1 MCVHT
6 VVLVTREIGEVVC
19 IDAADG
25 EKGKGE
31 WKSGSLWERRRRRA

>member
-6 VVLVTREIGEVVC
+6 VVLVTREIGEVVVC

-31 WKSGSLWERRRRRA
+31 WKS